1 MKVIHCKD
9 WIEIINIPNKNGM
22 YIDDKYGIKY
32 TFKDNEYH
40 SYNGKPA
47 IEYCDGTKVWYRN
60 GKGHRL
66 YGPAVERCEGLKTW
80 WLFGTRYSEDE
91 YNKIIN
97 NNVLLFYWK
106 NRDKL

>member
-1 MKVIHCKD
+1 MKFTHCKD
-9 WIEIINIPNKNGM
+9 WRELENIPNKEGM
-22 YIDDKYGIKY
+22 YIDDKNGDKY

-80 WLFGTRYSEDE
+80 WLFDNE
-91 YNKIIN
+91 YYESDYNEIMK
-97 NNVLLFYWK
+97 NVPLFYWK
-106 NRDKL
+106 NMDKL